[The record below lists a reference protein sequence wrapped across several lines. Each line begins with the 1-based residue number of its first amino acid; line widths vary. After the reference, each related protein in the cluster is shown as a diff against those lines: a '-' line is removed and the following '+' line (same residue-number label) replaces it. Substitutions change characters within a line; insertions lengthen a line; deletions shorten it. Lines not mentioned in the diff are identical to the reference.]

1 MTEDDKLLTQFYA
14 VFGERGGD
22 VYPGN
27 VGQSR
32 AIADVCHEIM
42 VRKGP
47 LLDEYFL
54 DWSLRDEEIRRTLNV
69 GCIFF
74 LSGNG
79 RAPGRWH
86 NCTTIR
92 F

>member
-27 VGQSR
+27 VGQSPCDR
-32 AIADVCHEIM
+32 RCLPRRSM

-54 DWSLRDEEIRRTLNV
+54 DWKS
-69 GCIFF
+69 
-74 LSGNG
+74 
-79 RAPGRWH
+79 A
-86 NCTTIR
+86 
-92 F
+92 